1 MGFTDNYSKKVPAT
15 TVRQSHV
22 EQKPSARKASTN
34 PADDTF
40 LFNIFHENDDDDD
53 VDGGRSDTTVLP
65 DQEILDSTETIYF
78 QENVDTSIYELRV
91 SDFLPF
97 QWDFFF
103 LSDSFLTEMKLFWK
117 LWNFVVL
124 FGGNFLVYD
133 GNFLFCPAFLA
144 IFRVSLIFLPNY
156 AFLD

>member
-15 TVRQSHV
+15 SVRRSHA

-53 VDGGRSDTTVLP
+53 SVDGSRGSAALP

-91 SDFLPF
+91 CECFHKT
-97 QWDFFF
+97 FFS
-103 LSDSFLTEMKLFWK
+103 L
-117 LWNFVVL
+117 
-124 FGGNFLVYD
+124 LVT
-133 GNFLFCPAFLA
+133 
-144 IFRVSLIFLPNY
+144 
-156 AFLD
+156 FLDEGDRKRC

>member
-15 TVRQSHV
+15 SVRRSHA

-53 VDGGRSDTTVLP
+53 DGVDGSRGSAALP

-91 SDFLPF
+91 SECFHKKF
-97 QWDFFF
+97 CCV
-103 LSDSFLTEMKLFWK
+103 
-117 LWNFVVL
+117 FVSR
-124 FGGNFLVYD
+124 D
-133 GNFLFCPAFLA
+133 
-144 IFRVSLIFLPNY
+144 ISRRR
-156 AFLD
+156 